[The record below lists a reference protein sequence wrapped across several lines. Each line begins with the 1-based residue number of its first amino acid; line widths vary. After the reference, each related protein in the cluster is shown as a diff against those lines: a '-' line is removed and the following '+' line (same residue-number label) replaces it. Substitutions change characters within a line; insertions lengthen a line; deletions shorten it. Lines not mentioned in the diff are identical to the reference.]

1 MSSFFFFL
9 SQLVGTFISYFPSW
23 VFLALSRPDL
33 PLAMAA
39 IAKDSIAELIEIAPT
54 TAIKMLDGLLL
65 TEPAAWMEAEMLG
78 LLGDSGSGA
87 LKKKLAGKD
96 EAC

>member
-1 MSSFFFFL
+1 M
-9 SQLVGTFISYFPSW
+9 
-23 VFLALSRPDL
+23 LSRPDL

-39 IAKDSIAELIEIAPT
+39 IAKDGIAELIEIAPT

-78 LLGDSGSGA
+78 LLGDV
-87 LKKKLAGKD
+87 
-96 EAC
+96 EVVH

>member
-1 MSSFFFFL
+1 MEHSFL
-9 SQLVGTFISYFPSW
+9 TSQAGV
-23 VFLALSRPDL
+23 LALSRPDL
-33 PLAMAA
+33 PLAMA

-78 LLGDSGSGA
+78 LLGDSESGA

-96 EAC
+96 DAC